1 MGYSHRPQLPLHTGT
16 ANLELRVPV
25 IEVFPA
31 CQREFHKSCEMPVA
45 LSPKMVLTP

>member
-1 MGYSHRPQLPLHTGT
+1 MGYSHRPQLPLHTRT
-16 ANLELRVPV
+16 ANRELHVPV

-31 CQREFHKSCEMPVA
+31 CQREFHKSCVMPVA